1 MHKGGNTYL
10 LCANSNHI
18 LSPQLKCDF
27 LNSKSP
33 TWLFS
38 HLFNETATMDLGIN
52 NYYSKDSAEDSS
64 SHPSWAWQLIM
75 KR

>member
-1 MHKGGNTYL
+1 M
-10 LCANSNHI
+10 
-18 LSPQLKCDF
+18 
-27 LNSKSP
+27 
-33 TWLFS
+33 WLFS